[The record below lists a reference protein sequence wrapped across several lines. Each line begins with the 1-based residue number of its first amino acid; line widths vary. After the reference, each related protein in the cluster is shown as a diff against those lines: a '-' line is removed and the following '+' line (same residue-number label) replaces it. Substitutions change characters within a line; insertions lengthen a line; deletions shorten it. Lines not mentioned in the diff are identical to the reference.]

1 MNAVLNGAAV
11 NSRRFFDFDRP
22 IVARQRDLAP
32 KREINMVCKWSGGSA
47 AIVWENNRAAGG
59 GRRGNSEGISTA
71 STPIFQSA
79 RNWYAVSG
87 ERERERVVRE
97 IENEEFSWSDT

>member
-22 IVARQRDLAP
+22 IAARQRDLAP

-59 GRRGNSEGISTA
+59 GEAGEFG
-71 STPIFQSA
+71 
-79 RNWYAVSG
+79 RNFNCEHADFSIG
-87 ERERERVVRE
+87 EKLVCR
-97 IENEEFSWSDT
+97 